1 MVDTPSVNP
10 VAEGVRRIAVPH
22 YLITESYADQW
33 KALPFRT
40 DGGMGIPV
48 FEDEQKAQGFI
59 DANWESL
66 GPGWE
71 PKKLWADQ
79 LAHVLERYS
88 AEEGVRLIV
97 LDPPSVPV
105 ASLVGT
111 YDVEVVEIRPFIA
124 FLRDH
129 DGELT
134 SQIVR
139 EVGIPPSDPEEARRR
154 NNDRARV
161 DLLRIIVLLNIALL
175 AGIGATRAFLDSP
188 SSSSYLI
195 VVPMS
200 LNLSALLLALFALA
214 LASMVPG
221 AEAHEGPASV
231 ASLRR
236 WRERVAVVAYTGFG
250 LSVLSFLVFV
260 GSNLITLRP

>member
-1 MVDTPSVNP
+1 
-10 VAEGVRRIAVPH
+10 VPH
-22 YLITESYADQW
+22 YLITESYSDQW

-40 DGGMGIPV
+40 RRGMGIPV
-48 FEDEQKAQGFI
+48 FEDEQKAQEFI
-59 DANWESL
+59 NANWESL

-79 LAHVLERYS
+79 LAYVLERYS
-88 AEEGVRLIV
+88 ADEGVRLVV

-111 YDVEVVEIRPFIA
+111 YDVEVAEIKPFIA
-124 FLRDH
+124 LLEDH
-129 DGELT
+129 DEELT

-139 EVGIPPSDPEEARRR
+139 EMGITSSDREEAETHE
-154 NNDRARV
+154 NDKARV
-161 DLLRIIVLLNIALL
+161 DLWRILVLLNIALL
-175 AGIGATRAFLDSP
+175 TGIGATRAFLDRPSP
-188 SSSSYLI
+188 SFSYLHMTS
-195 VVPMS
+195 VS

-214 LASMVPG
+214 LASMVVG
-221 AEAHEGPASV
+221 AGANEEPASV

-236 WRERVAVVAYTGFG
+236 WRERVGVVAYTGFG

-260 GSNLITLRP
+260 ATNLIALRP